1 VIPFTRQR
9 FREICRGER
18 LGDFGILG
26 NPIHIFWPETL
37 PAWVGQGAPKSFAD
51 VSEQDYGTPS
61 PVDGFFAFDASRPL
75 AEVHSGMD
83 AGTEMYQYAPGV
95 SAHNHSFLVA
105 PPHEPR
111 VIAEDDK
118 SLTVVD
124 SAGITERLLKNKAYN
139 MPTWLEHPVR
149 DRRTWEAFK
158 KRLDPDTPTRYPAD
172 WRGYAER
179 MNALDCPV
187 SMEVGGFFGYINMW
201 VGTEALMYLFYDDPL
216 LVEDMMETILHL
228 ETRMIERVSAD
239 IHLDW
244 VWYWEDMAYRSGP
257 MIGPEMV
264 RRLMLPRYR
273 KLNDVIHGA
282 GVEVIY
288 LDCDGNIDQLAPL
301 WLEVGINLWW
311 PLECAS
317 GMDPVAL
324 RKKYGREVILAGGLD
339 KRELM
344 RDKAAV
350 EREVMAK
357 VPFLVET
364 GPYFP
369 SPDHLVPIDMPF
381 DNFCHYINLLRQIRG
396 DEALAFSA

>member
-1 VIPFTRQR
+1 MIPFTRQR
-9 FREICRGER
+9 FREVCRGER

-37 PAWVGQGAPKSFAD
+37 PAWVEQGAPKSFAE

-61 PVDGFFAFDASRPL
+61 PVDDFFAFDASRPL
-75 AEVHSGMD
+75 AEIHSGMD
-83 AGTEMYQYAPGV
+83 AGTEMYEYIPGV

-105 PPHEPR
+105 PPYEPR
-111 VIAEDDK
+111 VIAEDEK
-118 SLTVVD
+118 TLTVVD

-149 DRRTWEAFK
+149 DRQTWEALK
-158 KRLDPDTPTRYPAD
+158 KRLDPETATRYPAD
-172 WRGYAER
+172 WLAYVER
-179 MNALDCPV
+179 INALDCPV

-228 ETRMIERVSAD
+228 EIRMIERVAAD

-257 MIGPEMV
+257 MIGPDMV
-264 RRLMLPRYR
+264 RQYMLPRYR
-273 KLNDVIHGA
+273 KLNEVIHKA
-282 GVEVIY
+282 GVDVIY
-288 LDCDGNIDQLAPL
+288 LDCDGNVDQLAPL

-324 RKKYGREVILAGGLD
+324 RKKYGKDVILAGGLD

-344 RDKAAV
+344 RDRASV
-350 EREVMAK
+350 EREVMSK
-357 VPFLVET
+357 VPYLVET

-396 DEALAFSA
+396 DQPLDFSV